1 MTDTNKRFLTTY
13 NMVLIAISAAVITV
27 CAWITVPVGPV
38 PFTLQTMGI
47 LIVLTAT
54 GGKRGSIAVLLYL
67 LLGLIGIPVFAGF
80 KGGPASL
87 IGPTGG
93 FLIGFLLG
101 GAVFFIFEKLI
112 FAKLMTSASGRIIWG
127 IVNSVIFE
135 IVMYAVGVIWFIA
148 VYGRQT
154 GPIGLGAVMS
164 MCVIPFLIPDVIKL
178 VIAAVAGERIS
189 RIIKP

>member
-1 MTDTNKRFLTTY
+1 
-13 NMVLIAISAAVITV
+13 
-27 CAWITVPVGPV
+27 
-38 PFTLQTMGI
+38 
-47 LIVLTAT
+47 
-54 GGKRGSIAVLLYL
+54 
-67 LLGLIGIPVFAGF
+67 
-80 KGGPASL
+80 
-87 IGPTGG
+87 
-93 FLIGFLLG
+93 
-101 GAVFFIFEKLI
+101 
-112 FAKLMTSASGRIIWG
+112 MTSASGRIIWG

-135 IVMYAVGVIWFIA
+135 IVMYTVGVIWFIA